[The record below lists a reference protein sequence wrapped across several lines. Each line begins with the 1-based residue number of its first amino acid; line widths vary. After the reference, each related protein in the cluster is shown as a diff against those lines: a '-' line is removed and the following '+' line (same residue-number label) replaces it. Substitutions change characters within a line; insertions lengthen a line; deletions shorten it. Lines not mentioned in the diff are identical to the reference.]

1 MIFSGGFSARAR
13 EPTQLR
19 HATTVFC
26 QHGPARAARADTAS
40 KVRPCADRAFVRAPR
55 ALHGGLRIHFSRE
68 HLLSNSV
75 GIRNVHRHKMR
86 PALSRHTG
94 SWLGGGEGSPI
105 RSLPQSGTKGGSRV
119 YNMGSDGAEAHACAP
134 ARHPCPTPASPTP
147 AAEAKQKRAVSHGA
161 AASCI
166 DTSLARSLHGHT
178 HTSSY
183 TTAGAQRERTS
194 RHVPTPA
201 SPTPGVRS

>member
-1 MIFSGGFSARAR
+1 M
-13 EPTQLR
+13 R

-40 KVRPCADRAFVRAPR
+40 KVRPCADRAFVRAP
-55 ALHGGLRIHFSRE
+55 GSRVANP
-68 HLLSNSV
+68 LLKRTPPFKQCGYSECTSTQDAS
-75 GIRNVHRHKMR
+75 RT
-86 PALSRHTG
+86 LSPH
-94 SWLGGGEGSPI
+94 WFVVGGGEGSPI

-178 HTSSY
+178 HLVVHNRRR
-183 TTAGAQRERTS
+183 TARA
-194 RHVPTPA
+194 HVTPRPNTCIA
-201 SPTPGVRS
+201 HTWCS

>member
-1 MIFSGGFSARAR
+1 MRTGHSS
-13 EPTQLR
+13 
-19 HATTVFC
+19 
-26 QHGPARAARADTAS
+26 
-40 KVRPCADRAFVRAPR
+40 
-55 ALHGGLRIHFSRE
+55 GLRRGLAGVSCTNSLVASLTRE
-68 HLLSNSV
+68 HSRTPFKNSYQFGYSECTSTQDASRTLSPHWFV
-75 GIRNVHRHKMR
+75 V
-86 PALSRHTG
+86 
-94 SWLGGGEGSPI
+94 GGGEGSPI

>member
-1 MIFSGGFSARAR
+1 MTRSRPRAR
-13 EPTQLR
+13 TPRLKY
-19 HATTVFC
+19 
-26 QHGPARAARADTAS
+26 G
-40 KVRPCADRAFVRAPR
+40 CADRAFVRAPAR
-55 ALHGGLRIHFSRE
+55 ARGGVAQIHSSRSE
-68 HLLSNSV
+68 RHSRTPFKNSYQFGYSECTSTQDV
-75 GIRNVHRHKMR
+75 R

-94 SWLGGGEGSPI
+94 SWLGGGMGSPI

-178 HTSSY
+178 HLVVHNRRR
-183 TTAGAQRERTS
+183 TARA
-194 RHVPTPA
+194 HVTPRPNTCIA
-201 SPTPGVRS
+201 HTWCS